1 MDKAREAAVFALER
15 TRRDGAWSSA
25 LSDAMKTKY
34 DLDSRSLSL
43 AVSISLGVL
52 QSTAL
57 LDYYIDL
64 NSKSASK
71 IEPKVRD
78 IMRSGAYQLIF
89 MDKIPASAAV
99 NESVALCKKLGYS
112 RASGFCNA
120 VLRKIASCADKL
132 PEPPGKGTAQY
143 LSVKYSHPRQLAQY
157 IIDRRGYDAAE
168 AFLAADNTIPDTC
181 LQVNTL
187 KITPDELM
195 ARLLAESIPC
205 SMHPWLPDC
214 IVTAGSVS
222 SMPGFD
228 EGLFYVQD
236 PAAKCAVLAAALEPG
251 MYVLDSCAAPGGKS
265 FAAAIAMR
273 NEGSIDSCD
282 LHDKKIRL
290 ISEGAQRLG
299 LSCINAFLH
308 DAREPFY
315 RQYDAI
321 IADVPCSGYGVI
333 RKKPEIRYK
342 PLEDSASMPA
352 IQAAILENLSQY
364 VKPGGVI
371 VYSTC
376 TVLERENEDVVKAFL
391 RAHAEF
397 SAEGFT
403 LPNGETAADGDGYIT
418 FWPDIHGTDGFFVS
432 KLRRNK

>member
-132 PEPPGKGTAQY
+132 PEPPGKGTAKY

-168 AFLAADNTIPDTC
+168 AFLAVDNTIPDTC

-205 SMHPWLPDC
+205 SMHPWLPNC

-403 LPNGETAADGDGYIT
+403 LPNGETAADGYIT

>member
-34 DLDSRSLSL
+34 DLDLRSLSL

-120 VLRKIASCADKL
+120 VLRKIASSADKL

-143 LSVKYSHPRQLAQY
+143 LSVKYSHPQQLAQY

-205 SMHPWLPDC
+205 SMHPWLPNC

-273 NEGSIDSCD
+273 NNGSIDSCD

-299 LSCINAFLH
+299 LSCINAFPH
-308 DAREPFY
+308 DARAAFD

-403 LPNGETAADGDGYIT
+403 LPNGETAADGYIT

>member
-15 TRRDGAWSSA
+15 TRRDGAWTSA

-64 NSKSASK
+64 NSKSSSK

-112 RASGFCNA
+112 RVSGFCNA

-132 PEPPGKGTAQY
+132 PEPPGKGTAKY
-143 LSVKYSHPRQLAQY
+143 LSVKYSHPQQLAQY
-157 IIDRRGYDAAE
+157 IVDRRGYDAAE

-205 SMHPWLPDC
+205 SMHPWLPNC

-299 LSCINAFLH
+299 ISCINAFSH

-376 TVLERENEDVVKAFL
+376 TVLGRENEDVVKAFL

-403 LPNGETAADGDGYIT
+403 LPNGETAADGYIT

>member
-132 PEPPGKGTAQY
+132 PEPPGKGTAKY
-143 LSVKYSHPRQLAQY
+143 LSVKYSHPQQLAQY
-157 IIDRRGYDAAE
+157 IVDRRGYDAAE

-299 LSCINAFLH
+299 LSCINAFSH
-308 DAREPFY
+308 DAREQFY

-391 RAHAEF
+391 SAHAEF

-403 LPNGETAADGDGYIT
+403 LPNGETAADGYIT

>member
-120 VLRKIASCADKL
+120 VLRKIASCSDKL
-132 PEPPGKGTAQY
+132 PEPPGKGTAKY

-157 IIDRRGYDAAE
+157 IVDRRGYDAAE
-168 AFLAADNTIPDTC
+168 AFLEADNTIPDTC

-205 SMHPWLPDC
+205 SMHPWLPNC

-299 LSCINAFLH
+299 LSCINAFSH

-397 SAEGFT
+397 SAEVFT
-403 LPNGETAADGDGYIT
+403 LPNGETAADGYIT

>member
-120 VLRKIASCADKL
+120 ALRKIASSADKL

-143 LSVKYSHPRQLAQY
+143 LSVKYSHPQQLAQY
-157 IIDRRGYDAAE
+157 IVDRRGYDAAE

-205 SMHPWLPDC
+205 SMHPWLPNC

-299 LSCINAFLH
+299 ISCINAFSH

-376 TVLERENEDVVKAFL
+376 TVLGRENEDVVKAFL
-391 RAHAEF
+391 RAHTEF
-397 SAEGFT
+397 SAESFT
-403 LPNGETAADGDGYIT
+403 LPNGETATDGYTT

>member
-34 DLDSRSLSL
+34 NLDSRSLSL

-112 RASGFCNA
+112 RVSGFCNA

-143 LSVKYSHPRQLAQY
+143 LSVKYSHPQQLAQY
-157 IIDRRGYDAAE
+157 IVDRRGYDAAE

-205 SMHPWLPDC
+205 SMHPWLPNC

-222 SMPGFD
+222 SMPGFG

-299 LSCINAFLH
+299 ISCINAFSH

-342 PLEDSASMPA
+342 PLDDSASMPA

-376 TVLERENEDVVKAFL
+376 TVLGRENEDVVKAFL

-403 LPNGETAADGDGYIT
+403 LPNGETAADGYIT

>member
-34 DLDSRSLSL
+34 NLDSRSLSL

-112 RASGFCNA
+112 RVSGFCNA

-143 LSVKYSHPRQLAQY
+143 LSVKYSHPQQLAQY
-157 IIDRRGYDAAE
+157 IVDRRGYDAAE

-205 SMHPWLPDC
+205 SMHPWLPNC

-222 SMPGFD
+222 SMPGFG

-282 LHDKKIRL
+282 LHDKIIRL

-299 LSCINAFLH
+299 ISCINAFSH

-342 PLEDSASMPA
+342 PLDDSASMPA

-376 TVLERENEDVVKAFL
+376 TVLGRENEDVVKAFL

-403 LPNGETAADGDGYIT
+403 LPNGETAADGYIT

>member
-78 IMRSGAYQLIF
+78 IMRSGVYQLIF

-99 NESVALCKKLGYS
+99 NESVSLCKKLGYS

-120 VLRKIASCADKL
+120 VLRKIASCSDKL

-143 LSVKYSHPRQLAQY
+143 LSVKYSHPQQLAQY
-157 IIDRRGYDAAE
+157 IVDRRGYDAAE

-205 SMHPWLPDC
+205 SMHPWLPNC
-214 IVTAGSVS
+214 IFTAGSVS

-299 LSCINAFLH
+299 LSCINAFSH
-308 DAREPFY
+308 DAREQFY

-376 TVLERENEDVVKAFL
+376 TVLECENEDVVKAFL

-403 LPNGETAADGDGYIT
+403 LPNGETAADGYIT

>member
-120 VLRKIASCADKL
+120 VLRKIASSADKL

-143 LSVKYSHPRQLAQY
+143 LSVKYSHPQQLAQY
-157 IIDRRGYDAAE
+157 IVDRRGYDAAE

-205 SMHPWLPDC
+205 SMHPWLPNC

-222 SMPGFD
+222 SMPGFG

-352 IQAAILENLSQY
+352 IQDAILENLSQY

-403 LPNGETAADGDGYIT
+403 LPNGETAADGYIT

>member
-112 RASGFCNA
+112 RTSGFCNA

-143 LSVKYSHPRQLAQY
+143 LSVKYSHPQQLAQY
-157 IIDRRGYDAAE
+157 IVDRRGYDAAE

-205 SMHPWLPDC
+205 SMHPWLPNC

-299 LSCINAFLH
+299 ISCINAFSH

-376 TVLERENEDVVKAFL
+376 TVLGRENEDVVKAFL

-397 SAEGFT
+397 SAESFT
-403 LPNGETAADGDGYIT
+403 LPNGETAADGYIT

>member
-99 NESVALCKKLGYS
+99 NESVSLCKKLGYS

-120 VLRKIASCADKL
+120 VLRKIASCSDKL

-157 IIDRRGYDAAE
+157 IVDRRGYDAAE

-205 SMHPWLPDC
+205 SMHPWLPNC

-299 LSCINAFLH
+299 ISCINAFSH

-403 LPNGETAADGDGYIT
+403 LPNGETAADGYIT

>member
-120 VLRKIASCADKL
+120 VLRKIASSADKL

-143 LSVKYSHPRQLAQY
+143 LSVKYSHPQQLAQY
-157 IIDRRGYDAAE
+157 IVDRRGYDAAE

-205 SMHPWLPDC
+205 SMHPWLPNC

-228 EGLFYVQD
+228 EGHFYVQD

-299 LSCINAFLH
+299 ISCINAFSH

-376 TVLERENEDVVKAFL
+376 TVLGRENEDVVKAFL

-403 LPNGETAADGDGYIT
+403 LPNGETAADGYIT

>member
-112 RASGFCNA
+112 RVSGFCNA
-120 VLRKIASCADKL
+120 VLRKIASSADKL
-132 PEPPGKGTAQY
+132 SEPPGKGTAKY
-143 LSVKYSHPRQLAQY
+143 LSVKYSHPQQLAQY
-157 IIDRRGYDAAE
+157 IVDRRGYDAAE

-205 SMHPWLPDC
+205 SMHPWLPNC

-299 LSCINAFLH
+299 LSCINAFSH
-308 DAREPFY
+308 DAREQFY

-403 LPNGETAADGDGYIT
+403 LPNGETAADGYIT

>member
-99 NESVALCKKLGYS
+99 NESVSLCKKLGYS

-120 VLRKIASCADKL
+120 VLRKIASCSDKL

-157 IIDRRGYDAAE
+157 IVDRRGYDAAE

-205 SMHPWLPDC
+205 SMHPWLPNC

-299 LSCINAFLH
+299 ISCINAFSH

-376 TVLERENEDVVKAFL
+376 TVLGRENEDVVKAFL

-403 LPNGETAADGDGYIT
+403 LPNGETAADGYIT

>member
-120 VLRKIASCADKL
+120 VLRKIASSADKL

-143 LSVKYSHPRQLAQY
+143 LSVKYSHPQQLAQY
-157 IIDRRGYDAAE
+157 IVDRRGYDAAE

-205 SMHPWLPDC
+205 SMHPWLPNC

-290 ISEGAQRLG
+290 ISGGAQRLG
-299 LSCINAFLH
+299 ISCINAFSH

-376 TVLERENEDVVKAFL
+376 TVLGRENEDVVKAFL

-403 LPNGETAADGDGYIT
+403 LPNGETAADGYIT

>member
-112 RASGFCNA
+112 RTSGFCNA

-143 LSVKYSHPRQLAQY
+143 LSVKYSHPQQLAQY
-157 IIDRRGYDAAE
+157 IVDRRGYDAAE

-205 SMHPWLPDC
+205 SMHPWLPNC

-299 LSCINAFLH
+299 ISCINAFSH

-376 TVLERENEDVVKAFL
+376 TVLGRENEDVVKAFL

-397 SAEGFT
+397 SAESFT
-403 LPNGETAADGDGYIT
+403 LPNGETATDGYTT

>member
-120 VLRKIASCADKL
+120 VLRKIASCSDKL

-168 AFLAADNTIPDTC
+168 AFLAVDNTIPDTC

-205 SMHPWLPDC
+205 SMHPWLPNC

-299 LSCINAFLH
+299 LSCINAFSH
-308 DAREPFY
+308 DAREQFY

-342 PLEDSASMPA
+342 LLEDSASMPA

-397 SAEGFT
+397 SAEVFT
-403 LPNGETAADGDGYIT
+403 LPNGETAADGYIT

>member
-34 DLDSRSLSL
+34 NLDSRSLSL

-120 VLRKIASCADKL
+120 VLRKIASSADKL

-143 LSVKYSHPRQLAQY
+143 LSVKYSHPQQLAQY
-157 IIDRRGYDAAE
+157 IVDRRGYDAAE

-205 SMHPWLPDC
+205 SMHPWLPNC

-273 NEGSIDSCD
+273 NEVSIDSCD

-299 LSCINAFLH
+299 ISCINAFSH

-376 TVLERENEDVVKAFL
+376 TVLGRENEDVVKAFL

-403 LPNGETAADGDGYIT
+403 LPNGETAADGYIT

>member
-34 DLDSRSLSL
+34 DLDPRSLSL

-52 QSTAL
+52 QNTAL

-64 NSKSASK
+64 NSRSASK

-78 IMRSGAYQLIF
+78 IMRSGAYQLVF
-89 MDKIPASAAV
+89 MNKIPASAAV

-120 VLRKIASCADKL
+120 VLRKIAACSENL

-143 LSVKYSHPRQLAQY
+143 LSIKYSHPQQLVQC

-168 AFLAADNTIPDTC
+168 AFLAANNTIPDTC

-187 KITPDELM
+187 KITAQELL
-195 ARLLAESIPC
+195 ARLSAAGVPC
-205 SMHPWLPDC
+205 SMHQWLPDC

-251 MYVLDSCAAPGGKS
+251 MTVLDSCAAPGGKS
-265 FAAAIAMR
+265 FAAAISMK
-273 NEGSIDSCD
+273 NDGGIDSCD
-282 LHDKKIRL
+282 LHDKKIKL
-290 ISEGAQRLG
+290 ISDGAQRLG
-299 LSCINAFLH
+299 LSCINAFSH
-308 DAREPFY
+308 DARAAFD

-342 PLEDSASMPA
+342 PLEDSAAMPA
-352 IQAAILENLSQY
+352 IQTAILENLSQY

-376 TVLERENEDVVKAFL
+376 TVLESENEAVVKAFL
-391 RAHAEF
+391 SAHNEF
-397 SAEGFT
+397 SAESFT
-403 LPNGETAADGDGYIT
+403 LPNGETADNGYMT
-418 FWPDIHGTDGFFVS
+418 FCPDIHGTDGFFVS
-432 KLRRNK
+432 KLRRSK

>member
-52 QSTAL
+52 QNTAL

-89 MDKIPASAAV
+89 MGKIPASAAV

-120 VLRKIASCADKL
+120 VLRKIASCSDKL

-143 LSVKYSHPRQLAQY
+143 LSVKYSHPQQLAQY

-168 AFLAADNTIPDTC
+168 AFLAADNSIPDTC

-195 ARLLAESIPC
+195 LRLSSDGVPC

-251 MYVLDSCAAPGGKS
+251 MNVLDSCAAPGGKS
-265 FAAAIAMR
+265 FAAAIAMQ
-273 NEGSIDSCD
+273 NEGKIDSCD
-282 LHDKKIRL
+282 LHDK
-290 ISEGAQRLG
+290 
-299 LSCINAFLH
+299 N
-308 DAREPFY
+308 
-315 RQYDAI
+315 
-321 IADVPCSGYGVI
+321 
-333 RKKPEIRYK
+333 
-342 PLEDSASMPA
+342 
-352 IQAAILENLSQY
+352 
-364 VKPGGVI
+364 
-371 VYSTC
+371 
-376 TVLERENEDVVKAFL
+376 
-391 RAHAEF
+391 
-397 SAEGFT
+397 
-403 LPNGETAADGDGYIT
+403 
-418 FWPDIHGTDGFFVS
+418 
-432 KLRRNK
+432 

>member
-120 VLRKIASCADKL
+120 VLRKIASSADKL

-143 LSVKYSHPRQLAQY
+143 LSVKYSHPQQLAQY
-157 IIDRRGYDAAE
+157 IVDRRGYDAAE

-205 SMHPWLPDC
+205 SMHPWLPNC

-299 LSCINAFLH
+299 ISCINAFSH

-403 LPNGETAADGDGYIT
+403 LPNGETATDGYIT

>member
-120 VLRKIASCADKL
+120 VLRKIASSADKL

-143 LSVKYSHPRQLAQY
+143 LSVKYSHPQQLAQY
-157 IIDRRGYDAAE
+157 IVDRRGYDAAE

-205 SMHPWLPDC
+205 SMHPWLPNC

-299 LSCINAFLH
+299 LSCINAFSH
-308 DAREPFY
+308 DAREQFY

-403 LPNGETAADGDGYIT
+403 LPNGETAADGYIT

>member
-132 PEPPGKGTAQY
+132 PEPPGKGTAKY
-143 LSVKYSHPRQLAQY
+143 LSVKYSHPQQLAQY
-157 IIDRRGYDAAE
+157 IVDRRGYDAAE

-195 ARLLAESIPC
+195 ARLSAEGVPC

-251 MYVLDSCAAPGGKS
+251 INVLDSCAAPGGKS

-299 LSCINAFLH
+299 ISCINAFSH

-376 TVLERENEDVVKAFL
+376 TVLGRENEDVVKAFL

-403 LPNGETAADGDGYIT
+403 LPNGETAADGYIT
-418 FWPDIHGTDGFFVS
+418 FWPDIQGTDGFFVS

>member
-168 AFLAADNTIPDTC
+168 AFLAVDNTIPDTC

-205 SMHPWLPDC
+205 SMHPWLPNC

-299 LSCINAFLH
+299 LSCINAFSH
-308 DAREPFY
+308 DAREQFY

-403 LPNGETAADGDGYIT
+403 LPNGETAADGYIT

>member
-120 VLRKIASCADKL
+120 VLRKIASSADKL

-143 LSVKYSHPRQLAQY
+143 LSVKYSHPQQLAQY
-157 IIDRRGYDAAE
+157 IVDRRGYDAAE

-205 SMHPWLPDC
+205 SMHPWLPNC

-273 NEGSIDSCD
+273 NEVSIDSCD

-290 ISEGAQRLG
+290 ISEGAQRLSI
-299 LSCINAFLH
+299 SCINAFSH

-376 TVLERENEDVVKAFL
+376 TVLGRENEDVVKAFL

-403 LPNGETAADGDGYIT
+403 LPNGETAADGYIT

>member
-120 VLRKIASCADKL
+120 VLRKIASSADKL

-143 LSVKYSHPRQLAQY
+143 LSVKYSHPQQLAQY
-157 IIDRRGYDAAE
+157 IVDRRGYDAAE

-205 SMHPWLPDC
+205 SMHPWLPNC

-299 LSCINAFLH
+299 LSCINAFSH

-403 LPNGETAADGDGYIT
+403 LPNGETAADGYIT

>member
-143 LSVKYSHPRQLAQY
+143 LSVKYSHPQQLAQY
-157 IIDRRGYDAAE
+157 IVDRRGYDAAE

-205 SMHPWLPDC
+205 SMHPWLPNC

-376 TVLERENEDVVKAFL
+376 TVLECENEDVVKAFL

-403 LPNGETAADGDGYIT
+403 LPNGETAADGYIT

>member
-1 MDKAREAAVFALER
+1 
-15 TRRDGAWSSA
+15 
-25 LSDAMKTKY
+25 
-34 DLDSRSLSL
+34 
-43 AVSISLGVL
+43 
-52 QSTAL
+52 
-57 LDYYIDL
+57 
-64 NSKSASK
+64 
-71 IEPKVRD
+71 
-78 IMRSGAYQLIF
+78 
-89 MDKIPASAAV
+89 
-99 NESVALCKKLGYS
+99 
-112 RASGFCNA
+112 
-120 VLRKIASCADKL
+120 
-132 PEPPGKGTAQY
+132 
-143 LSVKYSHPRQLAQY
+143 
-157 IIDRRGYDAAE
+157 
-168 AFLAADNTIPDTC
+168 
-181 LQVNTL
+181 
-187 KITPDELM
+187 
-195 ARLLAESIPC
+195 
-205 SMHPWLPDC
+205 MHPWLPNC

-222 SMPGFD
+222 SMPGFA

-273 NEGSIDSCD
+273 NEGSI
-282 LHDKKIRL
+282 
-290 ISEGAQRLG
+290 
-299 LSCINAFLH
+299 NAFSH

-376 TVLERENEDVVKAFL
+376 TVLGRENEDVVKAFL

-403 LPNGETAADGDGYIT
+403 LPNGETAADGYIT

>member
-15 TRRDGAWSSA
+15 TRRDGAWTSA

-52 QSTAL
+52 QNTAL

-99 NESVALCKKLGYS
+99 NESVTLCKKLGYS

-120 VLRKIASCADKL
+120 VLRKIASCSDKL

-143 LSVKYSHPRQLAQY
+143 LSVKYSHPQQLAQY
-157 IIDRRGYDAAE
+157 IVDRRGYDAAR
-168 AFLAADNTIPDTC
+168 AFLAANNTVPDTC

-187 KITPDELM
+187 KITLDELM
-195 ARLLAESIPC
+195 LRLLSDGVPC

-251 MYVLDSCAAPGGKS
+251 MNVLDSCAAPGGKS
-265 FAAAIAMR
+265 FAAAIAMQ
-273 NEGSIDSCD
+273 NEGKIDSCD

-290 ISEGAQRLG
+290 ISEGAQRLS
-299 LSCINAFLH
+299 LSCINAFPH
-308 DAREPFY
+308 DARAAFD

-342 PLEDSASMPA
+342 PLEDSTSMPA

-391 RAHAEF
+391 SKHAEF
-397 SAEGFT
+397 SAESFT
-403 LPNGETAADGDGYIT
+403 LPNGETAASGYMT